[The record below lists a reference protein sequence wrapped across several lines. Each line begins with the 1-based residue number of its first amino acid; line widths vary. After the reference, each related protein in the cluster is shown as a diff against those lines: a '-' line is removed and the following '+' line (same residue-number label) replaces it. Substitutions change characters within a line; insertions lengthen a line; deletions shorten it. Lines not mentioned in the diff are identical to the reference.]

1 MSILK
6 AIILLGGLG
15 LLFGAILAYASKKFA
30 VEVDEREEKIL
41 AVLPGAN
48 CGGCGFPGCG
58 GMAAAIATGKA
69 PVNGC
74 PVGGAAVAA
83 KVAQIMGVEAA
94 SGEKMVAAVKCSGT
108 CDKAKDKYEHQGLK
122 DCRSAAALIGGAK
135 GCSAG
140 CVGFGTCVS
149 VCKFDAIHVVD
160 GVAVVEEEKCVNC
173 GKCREACPKGLI
185 VEKAASQEVFVKCNS
200 HEFGKSVKANCSAG
214 CIGCGA
220 CTKVCPVE
228 AITLDNKLAV
238 VDHQKCIGCKVCVE
252 KCPTKVIAGDISDR
266 RKVTIDEDKCIGCTA
281 CARQCKFGAI
291 EGEKKQPHKVNE
303 DKCKGCHLCLPKCK
317 KDAMSLVDEKSK
329 ATK

>member
-1 MSILK
+1 M
-6 AIILLGGLG
+6 
-15 LLFGAILAYASKKFA
+15 
-30 VEVDEREEKIL
+30 
-41 AVLPGAN
+41 
-48 CGGCGFPGCG
+48 
-58 GMAAAIATGKA
+58 
-69 PVNGC
+69 
-74 PVGGAAVAA
+74 
-83 KVAQIMGVEAA
+83 
-94 SGEKMVAAVKCSGT
+94 
-108 CDKAKDKYEHQGLK
+108 
-122 DCRSAAALIGGAK
+122 
-135 GCSAG
+135 
-140 CVGFGTCVS
+140 
-149 VCKFDAIHVVD
+149 VD
-160 GVAVVEEEKCVNC
+160 GVAVVDEEKCVNC

-185 VEKAASQEVFVKCNS
+185 VEKAVSQEVFVKCNS
-200 HEFGKSVKANCSAG
+200 HEFGKSVKVNCSAG

-329 ATK
+329 ATN

>member
-58 GMAAAIATGKA
+58 GMAAAIASRKA

-108 CDKAKDKYEHQGLK
+108 CDQAKDKYEHPGLK

-140 CVGFGTCVS
+140 CLGFGTCVS

-200 HEFGKSVKANCSAG
+200 HEFGKSVKANCLAG

-252 KCPTKVIAGDISDR
+252 K
-266 RKVTIDEDKCIGCTA
+266 
-281 CARQCKFGAI
+281 
-291 EGEKKQPHKVNE
+291 
-303 DKCKGCHLCLPKCK
+303 
-317 KDAMSLVDEKSK
+317 
-329 ATK
+329 